1 MSHAIGFV
9 LVRVEA
15 DHMLTDAG
23 ALVLSLL

>member
-9 LVRVEA
+9 LVRVDP

-23 ALVLSLL
+23 APVLSLL